1 MSKSKSPTA
10 GRTFTVKTPMDEAG
24 EMLVREGTTG
34 EAVRVVDYVDEVL
47 RERAKTLSPGST
59 VELEVAPTA
68 EGEGYTLTRLL
79 PGAPLAPFGAD

>member
-34 EAVRVVDYVDEVL
+34 EAVRYVDEVL